1 MKLSKWRVKMLFKDK
16 KTDPNY
22 IFMLERNIKAYML
35 YIIIILGIVST
46 LLALAL
52 VFLMP
57 LKETKPYLMFFS
69 NGENNFVKITE
80 ANYPIRSDEALMK
93 NILSGYVLNRES
105 INRINDEERYEITR
119 IQSDPNVWK
128 AFQSLITQKNS
139 IYTTRNLYRNIRILN
154 VTLLSK
160 NVATVDFAIEQTNK
174 TRTETRLFNYRASLE
189 FDFETR
195 ADNNYNTTIKNPTG
209 FVVKNY
215 ALTPIDINSQEKEQ

>member
-1 MKLSKWRVKMLFKDK
+1 MFFKEK

-22 IFMLERNIKAYML
+22 LFLLERNLKAYML
-35 YIIIILGIVST
+35 YIILILALIST

-57 LKETKPYLMFFS
+57 LKETKPYLVFFS
-69 NGENNFVKITE
+69 NGENNFVKVTE

-93 NILSGYVLNRES
+93 IILSGYVLNRET

-119 IQSDPNVWK
+119 IQSDINVWK
-128 AFQSLITQKNS
+128 AFQNLVTEKNS
-139 IYTTRNLYRNIRILN
+139 IYTTKNLYRNIRILN

-160 NVATVDFAIEQTNK
+160 NVATIDFVIEQTNK
-174 TRTETRLFNYRASLE
+174 TRTETQFFNYRASLE
-189 FDFETR
+189 FDFAPKE
-195 ADNNYNTTIKNPTG
+195 DNTYNTTIKNPTG

-215 ALTPIDINSQEKEQ
+215 ALNAIDIDSNSNESNNKKEQQ

>member
-1 MKLSKWRVKMLFKDK
+1 MFFKEK

-22 IFMLERNIKAYML
+22 LFLLERNLKAYML
-35 YIIIILGIVST
+35 YIILILALIST

-57 LKETKPYLMFFS
+57 LKETKPYLVFFS
-69 NGENNFVKITE
+69 NGENNFVKVTE

-93 NILSGYVLNRES
+93 NILSGYVLNRET

-119 IQSDPNVWK
+119 IQSDINVWK
-128 AFQSLITQKNS
+128 AFQSLVTEKNS
-139 IYTTRNLYRNIRILN
+139 IYTTKNLYRNIRILN

-160 NVATVDFAIEQTNK
+160 NVATIDFVIEQTNK
-174 TRTETRLFNYRASLE
+174 TRTETQFFNYRASLE
-189 FDFETR
+189 FDFAPKE
-195 ADNNYNTTIKNPTG
+195 DNTYNTTIKNPTG

-215 ALTPIDINSQEKEQ
+215 ALNAIDINSNSNESNNKKEQQ

>member
-1 MKLSKWRVKMLFKDK
+1 MLFKEK

-22 IFMLERNIKAYML
+22 LFLLERNLKAYML
-35 YIIIILGIVST
+35 YIILILALIST

-57 LKETKPYLMFFS
+57 LKETKPYLVFFS
-69 NGENNFVKITE
+69 NGENNFVKVTE

-93 NILSGYVLNRES
+93 NILSGYVLNRET

-119 IQSDPNVWK
+119 IQSDINVWK
-128 AFQSLITQKNS
+128 AFQNLVTEKNS
-139 IYTTRNLYRNIRILN
+139 IYTTKNLYRNIRILN

-160 NVATVDFAIEQTNK
+160 NVATIDFVIEQTNK
-174 TRTETRLFNYRASLE
+174 TRTETQFFNYRASLE
-189 FDFETR
+189 FDFAPKE
-195 ADNNYNTTIKNPTG
+195 DNTYNTTIKNPTG

-215 ALTPIDINSQEKEQ
+215 ALNAIDIDSNSNESNNKKEQQ

>member
-1 MKLSKWRVKMLFKDK
+1 MFFKEK

-22 IFMLERNIKAYML
+22 LFLLERNLKAYML
-35 YIIIILGIVST
+35 YIILILALIST

-57 LKETKPYLMFFS
+57 LKETKPYLVFFS
-69 NGENNFVKITE
+69 NGENNFVKVTE

-93 NILSGYVLNRES
+93 NILSGYVLNRET

-119 IQSDPNVWK
+119 IQSDIDVWK
-128 AFQSLITQKNS
+128 AFQNLVTEKNS
-139 IYTTRNLYRNIRILN
+139 IYTTKNLYRNIRILN

-160 NVATVDFAIEQTNK
+160 NVATIDFVIEQTNK
-174 TRTETRLFNYRASLE
+174 TRTETQFFNYRASLE
-189 FDFETR
+189 FDFAPKE
-195 ADNNYNTTIKNPTG
+195 DNTYNTTIKNPTG

-215 ALTPIDINSQEKEQ
+215 ALNAIDIDSNSNESNNKKEQQ

>member
-1 MKLSKWRVKMLFKDK
+1 MFFKEK

-22 IFMLERNIKAYML
+22 LFLFERNLKAYML
-35 YIIIILGIVST
+35 YIILILALIST

-57 LKETKPYLMFFS
+57 LKETKPYLVFFS
-69 NGENNFVKITE
+69 NGENNFVKVTE

-93 NILSGYVLNRES
+93 NILSGYVLNRET

-119 IQSDPNVWK
+119 IQSDINVWK
-128 AFQSLITQKNS
+128 AFQNLVTEKNS
-139 IYTTRNLYRNIRILN
+139 IYTTKNLYRNIRILN

-160 NVATVDFAIEQTNK
+160 NVATIDFVIEQTNK
-174 TRTETRLFNYRASLE
+174 TRTETQFFNYRASLE
-189 FDFETR
+189 FDFAPKE
-195 ADNNYNTTIKNPTG
+195 DNTYNTTIKNPTG

-215 ALTPIDINSQEKEQ
+215 ALNAIDIDSNSNESNNKKEQQ

>member
-1 MKLSKWRVKMLFKDK
+1 MFFKEK

-22 IFMLERNIKAYML
+22 LFLLERNLKAYML
-35 YIIIILGIVST
+35 YIILILALIST

-57 LKETKPYLMFFS
+57 LKETKPYLVFFS
-69 NGENNFVKITE
+69 NGENNFVKVTE

-93 NILSGYVLNRES
+93 NILSGYVLNRET

-119 IQSDPNVWK
+119 IQSDINVWK
-128 AFQSLITQKNS
+128 AFQNLVTEKNS
-139 IYTTRNLYRNIRILN
+139 IYTTKNLYRNIRILN

-160 NVATVDFAIEQTNK
+160 NVATIDFVIEQTNK
-174 TRTETRLFNYRASLE
+174 TRTETQFFNYRASLE
-189 FDFETR
+189 FDFAPKE
-195 ADNNYNTTIKNPTG
+195 DNTYNTTIKNPTG

-215 ALTPIDINSQEKEQ
+215 ALNAIDRDSNSNESNNKKEQQ

>member
-1 MKLSKWRVKMLFKDK
+1 MFFKEK

-22 IFMLERNIKAYML
+22 LFLLERNLKAYML
-35 YIIIILGIVST
+35 YIILILALIST

-57 LKETKPYLMFFS
+57 LKETKPYLVFFS
-69 NGENNFVKITE
+69 NGENNFVKVTE

-93 NILSGYVLNRES
+93 NILSGYVLNRET

-119 IQSDPNVWK
+119 IQSDINVWK
-128 AFQSLITQKNS
+128 AFQSLVTQKNS
-139 IYTTRNLYRNIRILN
+139 IYTTKNLYRNIRILN

-160 NVATVDFAIEQTNK
+160 NVATIDFVIEQTNK
-174 TRTETRLFNYRASLE
+174 TRTETQFFNYRASLE
-189 FDFETR
+189 FDFAPKE
-195 ADNNYNTTIKNPTG
+195 DNTYNTTIKNPTG

-215 ALTPIDINSQEKEQ
+215 ALNAIDINSNSNESNNKKEQQ

>member
-1 MKLSKWRVKMLFKDK
+1 MFFKEK

-22 IFMLERNIKAYML
+22 LFLLERNLKAYML
-35 YIIIILGIVST
+35 YIILILALIST

-57 LKETKPYLMFFS
+57 LKETKPYLVFFS
-69 NGENNFVKITE
+69 NGENNFVKVTE

-93 NILSGYVLNRES
+93 NILSGYVLNRET

-119 IQSDPNVWK
+119 IQSDVNVWK
-128 AFQSLITQKNS
+128 AFQSLVTQKNS
-139 IYTTRNLYRNIRILN
+139 IYTTKNLYRNIRILN

-160 NVATVDFAIEQTNK
+160 NVATIDFVIEQTNK
-174 TRTETRLFNYRASLE
+174 TRTETQFFNYRASLE
-189 FDFETR
+189 FDFAPKE
-195 ADNNYNTTIKNPTG
+195 DNTYNTTIKNPTG

-215 ALTPIDINSQEKEQ
+215 ALNAIDINSNESNNKKEQQ

>member
-1 MKLSKWRVKMLFKDK
+1 MFFKEK

-22 IFMLERNIKAYML
+22 LFLLERNLKAYML
-35 YIIIILGIVST
+35 YIILILALIST

-57 LKETKPYLMFFS
+57 LKETKPYLVFFS
-69 NGENNFVKITE
+69 NGENNFVKVTE

-93 NILSGYVLNRES
+93 NILSGYVLNRET

-119 IQSDPNVWK
+119 IQSDINVWK
-128 AFQSLITQKNS
+128 AFQNLVTEKNS
-139 IYTTRNLYRNIRILN
+139 IYTTKNLYRNIRILN

-160 NVATVDFAIEQTNK
+160 NVATIDFVIEQTNK
-174 TRTETRLFNYRASLE
+174 TRTETQFFNYRASLE
-189 FDFETR
+189 FDFAPKE
-195 ADNNYNTTIKNPTG
+195 DNTYNTTIKNPTG

-215 ALTPIDINSQEKEQ
+215 ALNAIDIDSNSNESNNKKEQQ

>member
-1 MKLSKWRVKMLFKDK
+1 MFFKEK

-22 IFMLERNIKAYML
+22 LFLLERNLKAYML
-35 YIIIILGIVST
+35 YIILILALIST

-57 LKETKPYLMFFS
+57 LKETKPYLVFFS
-69 NGENNFVKITE
+69 NGENNFVKVTE

-93 NILSGYVLNRES
+93 NILSGYVLNRET

-119 IQSDPNVWK
+119 IQSDINVWK
-128 AFQSLITQKNS
+128 AFQNLVTEKNS
-139 IYTTRNLYRNIRILN
+139 IYTTKNLYRNIRILN

-160 NVATVDFAIEQTNK
+160 NVATIDFVIEQTNK
-174 TRTETRLFNYRASLE
+174 TRTETQFFNYRASLE
-189 FDFETR
+189 FDFAPKE
-195 ADNNYNTTIKNPTG
+195 DNTYNTTIKNPTG

-215 ALTPIDINSQEKEQ
+215 ALNAIDIDSNSNESHNKKEQQ

>member
-1 MKLSKWRVKMLFKDK
+1 MFFKEK

-22 IFMLERNIKAYML
+22 LFLLERNLKAYML
-35 YIIIILGIVST
+35 YIILILALIST

-57 LKETKPYLMFFS
+57 LKETKPYLVFFS
-69 NGENNFVKITE
+69 NGENNFVKVTE

-93 NILSGYVLNRES
+93 NILSGYVLNRET

-119 IQSDPNVWK
+119 IQSDINVWK
-128 AFQSLITQKNS
+128 AFQNLVTEKNS
-139 IYTTRNLYRNIRILN
+139 IYTTKNLYRNIRILN

-160 NVATVDFAIEQTNK
+160 NVATIDFVIEQTNK
-174 TRTETRLFNYRASLE
+174 TRTETQFFNYRASLE
-189 FDFETR
+189 FDFAPKE
-195 ADNNYNTTIKNPTG
+195 DNTYNTTSKNPTG

-215 ALTPIDINSQEKEQ
+215 ALNAIDIDSNSNESNNKKEQQ

>member
-1 MKLSKWRVKMLFKDK
+1 MFFKEK

-22 IFMLERNIKAYML
+22 LFLLERNLKAYML
-35 YIIIILGIVST
+35 YIILILALIST

-57 LKETKPYLMFFS
+57 LKETKPYLVFFS
-69 NGENNFVKITE
+69 NGENNFVKVTE

-93 NILSGYVLNRES
+93 NILSGYVLNRET

-119 IQSDPNVWK
+119 IQSDINVWK
-128 AFQSLITQKNS
+128 AFQSLVTQKNS
-139 IYTTRNLYRNIRILN
+139 IYTTKNLYRNIRILN

-160 NVATVDFAIEQTNK
+160 NVATIDFVIEQTNK
-174 TRTETRLFNYRASLE
+174 TRTETQFFNYRASLE
-189 FDFETR
+189 FDFAPKE
-195 ADNNYNTTIKNPTG
+195 DNTYNTTIKNPTG

-215 ALTPIDINSQEKEQ
+215 ALNAIDINSNESNNKKEQQ